1 MTDYAPAGP
10 AQSGDVLLRDH
21 GERQYAMILHLSSLA
36 GYLVPYAGLIVPV
49 ALWLAK
55 KDESPGID
63 RHGRAVVNATISYL
77 IYTTVAAILCVILI
91 GIPML
96 ILLGILAVVF
106 PIIAAVKANDG
117 RYWNYPGSIR
127 FL

>member
-1 MTDYAPAGP
+1 MTDHVPVGP
-10 AQSGDVLLRDH
+10 AQSGEVLLRDH
-21 GERQYAMILHLSSLA
+21 GERQYAMFLHLSSLA

-63 RHGRAVVNATISYL
+63 QHGRAVVNATISYL
-77 IYTTVAAILCVILI
+77 IYSTVAFILCFVLI
-91 GIPML
+91 GIP
-96 ILLGILAVVF
+96 IIIILGILAVVF

-117 RYWNYPGSIR
+117 RYWHYPGSIR